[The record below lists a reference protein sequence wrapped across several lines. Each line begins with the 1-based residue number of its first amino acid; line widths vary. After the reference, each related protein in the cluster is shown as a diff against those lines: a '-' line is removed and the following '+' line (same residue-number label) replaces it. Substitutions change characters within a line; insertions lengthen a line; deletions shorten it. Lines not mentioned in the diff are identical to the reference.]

1 MYNNCF
7 GFTLIEFITVS
18 AIIAILV
25 SLGLPA
31 YHRHMA
37 AQEARTIP
45 HILTIHIQKAKSE
58 AVMYRHNVIIC
69 PSHDTQTCSDDWS
82 NGLIMFLDQN
92 RNRERDLDEKIL
104 SATQW
109 NTRYGSLHWRGTLH
123 ANNLMFK
130 AGTGLPIASNG
141 SFYYCSEK
149 TANKKL
155 VLSRMGHIRHEQVN
169 DCTL

>member
-7 GFTLIEFITVS
+7 GFTLIEFITVT

-31 YHRHMA
+31 YHSHMA
-37 AQEARTIP
+37 AQEAHTIP
-45 HILTIHIQKAKSE
+45 RTLTIHIQKAKSE
-58 AVMYRHNVIIC
+58 AVIYRHNVIIC
-69 PSHDTQTCSDDWS
+69 PSHDAQTCSEDWS

-92 RNRERDLDEKIL
+92 RNRERDPDEKIL

-109 NTRYGSLHWRGTLH
+109 NTRYGSLHWKGTLQ

-141 SFYYCSEK
+141 SFFYCSEK
-149 TANKKL
+149 TASKKL
-155 VLSRMGHIRHEQVN
+155 VLSRMGHVRHLQIK
-169 DCTL
+169 DCTS